1 MGRKRAGW
9 LLVLLAL
16 TGLLAAPAE
25 AVVYEGADAAVVVAV
40 SEGAM
45 TPRATT
51 QSYGARVTETALGDL
66 TADAFRQ
73 AGQTDVAIA
82 CGGHLGNSLP
92 GGTITLADVYQVFAV
107 DGQVV
112 SVTITAGELYDLMEQ
127 TVSGTAIDGAERID
141 PARGSDAFPQASG
154 FSFTYDISQVPGRRM
169 VEIRLE
175 DGTELDPAEK
185 RTLTL
190 AAPAELLGGTLGVT
204 LPGGGQQTVL
214 GREAELTAAYLA
226 GQVGTVAR
234 PRLGRMTVIGTADHS
249 LYRSWNV
256 DRCLPYLLLA
266 CLLVALL
273 TRPLHQR
280 LGDRGRSKMARY
292 WDKKR

>member
-25 AVVYEGADAAVVVAV
+25 AVVYEGPDAAVVVAV

-92 GGTITLADVYQVFAV
+92 GGTITLADVYQVFA
-107 DGQVV
+107 VV

-190 AAPAELLGGTLGVT
+190 AAPAELLDGTLGVT